1 MKDMGQEYICSK
13 FLYIKKINMIVPHT
27 EWLMPTEFPDLR
39 NADEIAI
46 DLETT

>member
-1 MKDMGQEYICSK
+1 
-13 FLYIKKINMIVPHT
+13 MIVPHT
-27 EWLMPTEFPDLR
+27 EWVMPTEFPDLR